1 MPFLLPE
8 INTDRSQNRTPC
20 LCVYLPTDYGNDSSK
35 QDLIYTLGELAG
47 YILANPT
54 DELMIVGYFNVDF
67 NRSQSQFTMTLSQLM
82 YDHGL
87 VAADQFFA
95 HKIPYMYVS
104 DSSVGHSLI
113 DHIL

>member
-47 YILANPT
+47 YILTNPT
-54 DELMIVGYFNVDF
+54 DELMIVGDFIVDF
-67 NRSQSQFTMTLSQLM
+67 NRSQSQFMMTLSQFM

-95 HKIPYMYVS
+95 PQ
-104 DSSVGHSLI
+104 DSIHV
-113 DHIL
+113 